1 MKPLSRAALIHVKT
15 EQLARIQRITVVTHV
30 AVLHVSPDLTAKL
43 LSRAAPVH
51 VKTEV
56 LARIPPIS
64 ALTHVHV
71 LQVSSERTA
80 KPKMYVLAVMDRL
93 ILVPRVR

>member
-64 ALTHVHV
+64 ALT
-71 LQVSSERTA
+71 
-80 KPKMYVLAVMDRL
+80 PVMMLDRL
-93 ILVPRVR
+93 QPNKRLLNRSQRWRPRLSI